1 MSLDFGGEV
10 DIENI
15 FSFLVVLFQHVGGK
29 VECGWVEGE
38 GSQKEREEENKEQ
51 EHWHG
56 LIEINYYVWELSS
69 LIGGN
74 AGRGRKEKDG
84 GGIRGREWG

>member
-15 FSFLVVLFQHVGGK
+15 FSFLVVLFQHVGGEVK
-29 VECGWVEGE
+29 RSGGKWERG
-38 GSQKEREEENKEQ
+38 QKEREEENKEQ

-74 AGRGRKEKDG
+74 AGRGWKEKDG
-84 GGIRGREWG
+84 GVIRGREWG